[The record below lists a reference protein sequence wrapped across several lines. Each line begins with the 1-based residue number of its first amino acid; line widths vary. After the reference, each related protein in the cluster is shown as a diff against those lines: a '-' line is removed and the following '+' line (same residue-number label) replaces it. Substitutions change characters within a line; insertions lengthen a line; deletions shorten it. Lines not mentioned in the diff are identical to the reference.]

1 MGGFFNRKD
10 MNSTDKFIVL
20 FLGGG
25 WIVLLIGAAGMIARL
40 ATSKNP
46 EDKTPGQI
54 LSNIVAAMIASLIS
68 WFILEQFEVPNM
80 YKAIAYGLVGLN
92 SPELLT
98 GIVKFTT
105 GFANNPTQFLSNI
118 KTGGVPP
125 PKKTTIKR
133 AKLRTKKV

>member
-1 MGGFFNRKD
+1 MKIMDN
-10 MNSTDKFIVL
+10 TDKFIVL

-46 EDKTPGQI
+46 EDKTPSHI
-54 LSNIVAAMIASLIS
+54 LGNIVAAMIASLIA
-68 WFILEQFEVPNM
+68 WFILEQFEVNNM

-92 SPELLT
+92 SPELLS
-98 GIVKFTT
+98 GIVKISTNFS
-105 GFANNPTQFLSNI
+105 NNPTQFLSNI

-125 PKKTTIKR
+125 
-133 AKLRTKKV
+133 TKKVIKRVKPRVKKI

>member
-1 MGGFFNRKD
+1 MD
-10 MNSTDKFIVL
+10 SLDKFIPL
-20 FLGGG
+20 FMSGG

-54 LSNIVAAMIASLIS
+54 LSNITAAMVASLIA
-68 WFILEQFEVPNM
+68 WFILEQFEVASM
-80 YKAIAYGLVGLN
+80 YKAIAYGMVGLN

-98 GIVKFTT
+98 GIIKLST
-105 GFANNPTQFLSNI
+105 GFANNPADFMKNI

-125 PKKTTIKR
+125 KKTISKPKPR
-133 AKLRTKKV
+133 KKG